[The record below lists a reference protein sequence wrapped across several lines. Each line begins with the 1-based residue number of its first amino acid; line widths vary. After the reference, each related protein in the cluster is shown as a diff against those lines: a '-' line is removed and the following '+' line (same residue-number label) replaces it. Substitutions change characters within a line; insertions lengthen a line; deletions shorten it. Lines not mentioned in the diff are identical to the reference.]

1 MADREKTRAQRTR
14 QQIFDAACERFAEVG
29 YEATTIRS
37 VAKTAGV
44 DPALVIRYFGSKQGL
59 FDEVAT
65 GIDIVGSALFQASD
79 ARELVRTYLEMWQD
93 DQHGPRL
100 RALLRA
106 GLGSA
111 HASDRLRQF
120 IFAKF
125 EGLEAQP
132 HFSKE
137 RFPFAGA
144 ALLGIASGYFLVGS
158 ALLERYTIDEVVDI
172 VAPGIEKILD
182 MD

>member
-59 FDEVAT
+59 YDEVAT

-79 ARELVRTYLEMWQD
+79 ARELVRTY
-93 DQHGPRL
+93 
-100 RALLRA
+100 
-106 GLGSA
+106 
-111 HASDRLRQF
+111 
-120 IFAKF
+120 
-125 EGLEAQP
+125 
-132 HFSKE
+132 
-137 RFPFAGA
+137 
-144 ALLGIASGYFLVGS
+144 
-158 ALLERYTIDEVVDI
+158 
-172 VAPGIEKILD
+172 
-182 MD
+182 